1 MVLLRQKLLLL
12 AANLLVPIGALIF
25 MTGYF
30 RGRPNTPAPAGVIAD
45 RKIAAN
51 SAPFHKVV
59 FMVIDALRSDFVYA
73 ENSGFT
79 FTQELISSGAAV
91 PFTARAASPT
101 LTMSRIKAMTQGT
114 SQTFLDLWLNIA
126 NSPNAARQSNVDTW
140 LSRLKTERDP
150 DKNMVYYGTK
160 TWLMLYPDIFDRH
173 DGVDSYYVPDFTIVD
188 QNITRHIPHEL
199 QRDDWKALVMHF
211 PGLDHLAHQGG
222 PYSAHM
228 LPKQKQLDGVV
239 QQIYNA
245 IEQEPHMKDTLFVL
259 AGDHGMN
266 EKGNHGGSAPGEIAS
281 ALTFISPKFR
291 QISKGVECPVKATEN
306 YEYYSVIEQVDI
318 VPILSGLL
326 GFSIPVNSLG
336 MFVSDFVRLFRA
348 PEDGVRFLLRN
359 AQQML
364 NLFKTKVD
372 FSNAV
377 EESSVCDS
385 NCSGCLTDEGE
396 IACLWGKVSN
406 ANDEWEK
413 TKESS
418 SQELIEVID
427 DFSRAVQ
434 KSLSVPLNNLHT
446 TRLLAGMASLLVAM
460 LFLLLGVSL
469 SHIPVD
475 SGVVGFGLLVS
486 LHAATMF
493 VSKLVEEEH
502 HYWYWASL
510 AWMAYLGAKS
520 ISCGQPWFWATI
532 PAILQYLTQCWNQS
546 GDTTYPMID
555 LLHDFLFNNPLL
567 LWALALAAYALSAN
581 SLANNLGMG
590 TLFPRVMS
598 SLLCIMAAFFKV
610 CVTQRDNPELLIF
623 MPQSLKIAM
632 LEVDQTQ
639 LLRIIWTYM
648 FGCAICLVSQL
659 KPSAQA
665 NRRNVMNGALELA
678 NLYLMLQ
685 SRPKNLALYPIFD
698 LQLQWFL
705 HSTKLSPSEIS
716 LTSLVLAQSSFYAVG
731 GSNSVASLDITNGFN
746 GIQGYNVTA
755 VFLQTVL
762 SNWVGPVWWTLGGLR
777 LLLAW
782 LENQSTLDSH
792 QTTGYQDG
800 SVATNGKAQQNGG
813 TNGQSTA
820 PLNGNDVTH
829 RNTTPAKCKTRAAPT
844 LARSG
849 EVFFEY
855 LTFHTFY
862 TASSSLA
869 VMLACV
875 WLRDDPSLWTVLAP
889 KYVYVGLWTVFQQL
903 LINFGL
909 SSFEGRLTFTKAHVC
924 LD

>member
-1 MVLLRQKLLLL
+1 MVRFQQKVLLL

-30 RGRPNTPAPAGVIAD
+30 RGRPSTPAPAEIATDPGVAAD
-45 RKIAAN
+45 
-51 SAPFHKVV
+51 SAPFNKVV

-79 FTQELISSGAAV
+79 FTQGLISSGAAV

-101 LTMSRIKAMTQGT
+101 LTMSRIKAITQGT

-126 NSPNAARQSNVDTW
+126 NSPNAARQNNVDTW

-150 DKNMVYYGTK
+150 DKKMVYYGTK
-160 TWLMLYPDIFDRH
+160 TWLMLYPEIFDRH

-188 QNITRHIPHEL
+188 QNITRHIPGEL
-199 QRDDWKALVMHF
+199 QNDDWKALVMHF

-228 LPKQKQLDGVV
+228 RPKQKQLDGVV

-245 IEQEPHMKDTLFVL
+245 IEQQPHLQDTLFVL

-291 QISKGVECPVKATEN
+291 AISKGLECPVKATEN

-326 GFSIPVNSLG
+326 GFTIPVNSLG
-336 MFVSDFVRLFRA
+336 MFVSDFVGLFRA
-348 PEDGVRFLLRN
+348 PDDGIDFMLRN
-359 AQQML
+359 ARQML
-364 NLFKTKVD
+364 NLFKTKVN
-372 FSNAV
+372 FGRAM
-377 EESSVCDS
+377 EESLVCD
-385 NCSGCLTDEGE
+385 CSGCLTDEGE
-396 IACLWGKVSN
+396 IACLWRKVER
-406 ANDEWEK
+406 ANDKWEK
-413 TKESS
+413 SRETG
-418 SQELIEVID
+418 SQELISSINN
-427 DFSRAVQ
+427 FSRTVQ

-446 TRLLAGMASLLVAM
+446 TRLLIGIASLVVAM
-460 LFLLLGVSL
+460 VFLLVGVSL
-469 SHIPVD
+469 SYIPVDFPVD
-475 SGVVGFGLLVS
+475 SGVLGFGLLVG
-486 LHAATMF
+486 LHATTMF

-502 HYWYWASL
+502 HFWYWASL
-510 AWMAYLGAKS
+510 AWMAYLGMKG
-520 ISCGQPWFWATI
+520 ISRNQPWFWAAV
-532 PAILQYLTQCWNQS
+532 PVILQYLTQCWNQS
-546 GDTTYPMID
+546 GDTTYPMVD
-555 LLHDFLFNNPLL
+555 LIHNFLFEYPLL

-581 SLANNLGMG
+581 SLANSLGVGMVAS
-590 TLFPRVMS
+590 RVIS
-598 SLLCIMAAFFKV
+598 SVLCIMAAVFKL
-610 CVTQRDNPELLIF
+610 CVTQRDNPELLVF
-623 MPQSLKIAM
+623 MPQWLKTMM

-648 FGCAICLVSQL
+648 FGCAVCLIAQL
-659 KPSAQA
+659 KLSAHTKKKD
-665 NRRNVMNGALELA
+665 VMTGALELA

-698 LQLQWFL
+698 LQLQWFF
-705 HSTKLSPSEIS
+705 HSASLTSSEIS

-782 LENQSTLDSH
+782 IETQNVSGSRQAN
-792 QTTGYQDG
+792 GNRNG
-800 SVATNGKAQQNGG
+800 SVVTNGKAKANGA
-813 TNGQSTA
+813 TNGHSMT
-820 PLNGNDVTH
+820 PLNGNGVTH
-829 RNTTPAKCKTRAAPT
+829 SSKFPAKTRAAAT
-844 LARSG
+844 AIKSG
-849 EVFFEY
+849 DAFFQY

-903 LINFGL
+903 LVNFGL
-909 SSFEGRLTFTKAHVC
+909 CTLVWSIVVSSH
-924 LD
+924 